1 MCIIQTSHFIAQYVA
16 CKNKYRNKYL
26 DYVTLGYKTH
36 LFACKDL
43 YEKLMHFMH
52 LECTC
57 IGRKS
62 LHIFEHAFP
71 SVLVKNFIFRG
82 MFKDV
87 YYFVCTQSLFFQ
99 VSLFT
104 SLVLLHVR
112 YPFSTHCY
120 LGKYAFSLSE
130 QPRCKYFR
138 ISVVFVYGVNY
149 KLLQLKKY
157 MK

>member
-1 MCIIQTSHFIAQYVA
+1 MSIPMCVIQTSNFIAQHVA

-26 DYVTLGYKTH
+26 DYVRLGNKTH

-82 MFKDV
+82 MFIDV
-87 YYFVCTQSLFFQ
+87 YYFVCTQSLFSRFHYLLVQ
-99 VSLFT
+99 YYYTYAIPLVHIVTLANMLFLYPSNQAVSISGFL
-104 SLVLLHVR
+104 S
-112 YPFSTHCY
+112 FS
-120 LGKYAFSLSE
+120 
-130 QPRCKYFR
+130 
-138 ISVVFVYGVNY
+138 
-149 KLLQLKKY
+149 Y
-157 MK
+157 MV